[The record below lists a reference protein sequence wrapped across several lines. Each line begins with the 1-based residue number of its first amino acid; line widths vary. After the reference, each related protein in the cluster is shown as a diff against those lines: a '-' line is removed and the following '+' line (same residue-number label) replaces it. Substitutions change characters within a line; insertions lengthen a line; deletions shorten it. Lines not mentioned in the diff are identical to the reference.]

1 LTNAFPH
8 VSGKQNTVSL
18 PISVFVLD
26 AQSNELPYLLPLDP
40 KLEVP
45 EGQPAIEER
54 WKGIGIRIE
63 DDVADTEL
71 GHENLT
77 VAALK
82 AAAAMER

>member
-1 LTNAFPH
+1 M
-8 VSGKQNTVSL
+8 
-18 PISVFVLD
+18 
-26 AQSNELPYLLPLDP
+26 LPLVP

-45 EGQPAIEER
+45 EGQLAIEER

-82 AAAAMER
+82 AATAMER